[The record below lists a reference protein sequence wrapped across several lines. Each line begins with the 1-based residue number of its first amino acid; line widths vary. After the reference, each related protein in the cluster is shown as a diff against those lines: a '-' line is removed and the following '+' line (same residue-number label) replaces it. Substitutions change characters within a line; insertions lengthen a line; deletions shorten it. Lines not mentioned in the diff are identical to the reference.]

1 MARMDW
7 ASLLTQDRMGD
18 PTHRQPERGRT
29 EYGRDFDRILFSTP
43 FRRLRDKTQVF
54 PLPVNDH
61 IHNRLTHSIEV
72 ASVGRSLGKAVGLD
86 LLQRH
91 PELRN
96 DLGLEASD
104 FGDIVAA
111 ACLMHDIGNPPF
123 GHSGEDAIRQ
133 WFRKQFES
141 PAGPCGR
148 GPWVDGLTA
157 PQRNDLCHFEGNAQG
172 FRIVSKLSMKPGRGG
187 MQLTHAVLASF
198 MKYPQGSPQMA
209 VGEGVSRKKFGVYQ
223 SESDLFRQTAE
234 QVGLLP
240 VVEGSWCRHPLAFL
254 VEAADDICYNV
265 LDAEDGHTLGLIR
278 FEACRDLMAP
288 LMGRPLKDPAPDGP
302 NAHRETVSLMRALAL
317 HNLIESCRKAF
328 LDNEE
333 AILEGRMKTSLVAAT
348 PLGKPLQELTAH
360 VSKTCYN
367 AVDVL
372 QIQVAGYQ
380 VLARFLD
387 LLVPAATGDV
397 SALRSL
403 DKVMYE
409 FLLRE
414 VDGFPSEES
423 TYERILRITDFV
435 SGMTDRYAMNLFRRF
450 TGVSLPGA

>member
-1 MARMDW
+1 MARMEWTD
-7 ASLLTQDRMGD
+7 LLTQDRLGD

-91 PELRN
+91 PELREK
-96 DLGLEASD
+96 LGLEASD

-133 WFRKQFES
+133 WFRKQLEE
-141 PAGPCGR
+141 AGTPCGNA
-148 GPWVDGLTA
+148 PWVSQLSDA
-157 PQRNDLCHFEGNAQG
+157 QRSDLCHFEGNAQG

-209 VGEGVSRKKFGVYQ
+209 SGQGVARKKFGVYQ
-223 SESDLFRQTAE
+223 SELELFAQTAAE
-234 QVGLLP
+234 VGLLP
-240 VVEGSWCRHPLAFL
+240 QVQDSWCRHPLAYL

-278 FEACRDLMAP
+278 FEDCRELMAP
-288 LMGRPLKDPAPDGP
+288 LMGRPLRDSNLD
-302 NAHRETVSLMRALAL
+302 AHPRETVSLMRALAL
-317 HNLIESCRKAF
+317 HNLIEACRNAF
-328 LDNEE
+328 LDHEE
-333 AILEGRMKTSLVAAT
+333 EVLQGKMAQSLVVAT
-348 PLGKPLQELTAH
+348 PLGEPLRQLTAH

-387 LLVPAATGDV
+387 LLIPAATGDP
-397 SALRSL
+397 SQLRSL

-409 FLLRE
+409 FLVRE
-414 VDGFPSEES
+414 VDGFPGGES
-423 TYERILRITDFV
+423 AYERILRVTDFV
-435 SGMTDRYAMNLFRRF
+435 SGMTDRYAMNLYRRF
-450 TGVSLPGA
+450 TGVSLPGMQ